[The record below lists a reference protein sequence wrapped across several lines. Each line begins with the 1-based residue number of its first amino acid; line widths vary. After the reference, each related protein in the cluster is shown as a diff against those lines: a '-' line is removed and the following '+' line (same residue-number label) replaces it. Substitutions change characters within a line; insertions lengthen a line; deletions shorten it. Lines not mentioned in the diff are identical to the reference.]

1 VSKSSWKSVVF
12 DELHA
17 IREKI
22 TLEVKELPMEEW
34 IKYWIEDV
42 DKRLKRDGYKYE
54 KLTGGYEAL
63 KKI

>member
-1 VSKSSWKSVVF
+1 MNKPSWKSVVF

-22 TLEVKELPMEEW
+22 TLELKELPMEEW
-34 IKYWIEDV
+34 TKYWIEEV
-42 DKRLKRDGYKYE
+42 NKRLRKDGYKYE
-54 KLTGGYEAL
+54 KSTEGYEVL

>member
-1 VSKSSWKSVVF
+1 MSKPSWKSIVF

-22 TLEVKELPMEEW
+22 TLDVKELPTEEW
-34 IKYWIEDV
+34 MRYWIEDV
-42 DKRLKRDGYKYE
+42 NERLKRDGYKYE
-54 KLTGGYEAL
+54 KVAGGYEVL

>member
-1 VSKSSWKSVVF
+1 MSKPSWKSVVF

-22 TLEVKELPMEEW
+22 TLEVKELPTEEW
-34 IKYWIEDV
+34 IKYWIRDV
-42 DKRLKRDGYKYE
+42 DKRLKKDGYKYE
-54 KLTGGYEAL
+54 KGAGGYEVL